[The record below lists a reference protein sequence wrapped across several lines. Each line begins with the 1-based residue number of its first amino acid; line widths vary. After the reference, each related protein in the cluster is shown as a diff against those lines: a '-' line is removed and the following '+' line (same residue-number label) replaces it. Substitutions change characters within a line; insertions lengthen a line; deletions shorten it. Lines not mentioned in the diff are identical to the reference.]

1 MFVHI
6 QENRGAR
13 FGESSLVFVVHALLF
28 FDGGI
33 VGKVYEALEDGEC
46 SKMRWKTNIHRKE

>member
-1 MFVHI
+1 MVVMMFVHI

-28 FDGGI
+28 SNRG
-33 VGKVYEALEDGEC
+33 C
-46 SKMRWKTNIHRKE
+46 WKSV